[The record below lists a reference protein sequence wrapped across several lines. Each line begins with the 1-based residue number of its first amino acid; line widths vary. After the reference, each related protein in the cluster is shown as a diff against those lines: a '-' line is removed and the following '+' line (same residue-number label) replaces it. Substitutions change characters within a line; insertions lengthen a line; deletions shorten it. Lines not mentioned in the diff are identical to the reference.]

1 MPWLDDVAAVLQAWY
16 PGQEAGNAIADV
28 LFGDAEP
35 GGRLPQTFPARWAD
49 NPTGGRDPEIYPG
62 RDGKVRYAEG
72 LFVGYRHY
80 DRAGIAP
87 LFAFGHGL
95 SYTRFEL
102 TGLSADA
109 DAFATSRSVM
119 LRASVRNS
127 GARAGSTVLQVYVHA
142 ADGTRERPQRELKAF
157 AKIHLAPGEAR
168 TVPMELT
175 ARDFAF
181 YDVDNRQW
189 QVETG
194 TYDLLVGFS
203 ASEIVERVTVT
214 LDGCV
219 VPRGRTPSP
228 A

>member
-1 MPWLDDVAAVLQAWY
+1 MSCSATPSRAAACRRRF
-16 PGQEAGNAIADV
+16 PRAGPTIR
-28 LFGDAEP
+28 P
-35 GGRLPQTFPARWAD
+35 PA
-49 NPTGGRDPEIYPG
+49 RDPEVYPG

-119 LRASVRNS
+119 LHATVRNA

-142 ADGTRERPQRELKAF
+142 ASARASVRKGSSRRLPRYISRR
-157 AKIHLAPGEAR
+157 AKRR
-168 TVPMELT
+168 TVAMELT

-203 ASEIVERVTVT
+203 ASEILERVTCTMSNRTLPAVT
-214 LDGCV
+214 GLAC
-219 VPRGRTPSP
+219 PSI
-228 A
+228 